1 MTSIYSAESI
11 HQRILNIAAA
21 EHRPFNELLQYYAI
35 ERFLYRFGRSAH
47 SQNFI
52 LKGALVF
59 LAWKAPFS
67 RPTRDMDFLGFTNN
81 SVDHIVQVVHE
92 VCMQPVESD
101 GIVFDPES
109 VQGEMINE
117 RADYQGVRVK
127 FFGYLSKAHVHM
139 RLDVGFADLVTPSPI
154 EVELPTIFK
163 NMNKPCLRA
172 YPPETVIA
180 EKLQSMIALGLI
192 NSRMKDFYD
201 IWFMAQSMEF
211 DFHLL
216 KQAVF
221 TTFNHRKTVVSTD
234 LPSALTTEFAKQKQA
249 MWSAFLS
256 KNRIEDAPDTLVNVI
271 GVLKKF
277 LEPVIYQSEDAYSHW
292 SNTGG
297 WE

>member
-1 MTSIYSAESI
+1 MTFIYSAESI
-11 HQRILNIAAA
+11 HQRILNKAAA
-21 EHRPFNELLQYYAI
+21 ENRPFNELLQYYMI
-35 ERFLYRFGRSAH
+35 ERFLYRFGQSAH
-47 SQNFI
+47 CQNFI

-59 LAWKAPFS
+59 LAWKAPFF

-81 SVDHIVQVVHE
+81 SVDNIVQVVHE

-117 RADYQGVRVK
+117 RAGYQGVRVK
-127 FFGYLSKAHVHM
+127 FLGYLGKAHVHM
-139 RLDVGFADLVTPSPI
+139 RLDVGFADVVTPSPI

-163 NMNKPCLRA
+163 NMNKPCVRA
-172 YPPETVIA
+172 YPPETIIA
-180 EKLQSMIALGLI
+180 EKLQSMIALGVI

-221 TTFNHRKTVVSTD
+221 TTFNQRKTVVSKE
-234 LPSALTTEFAKQKQA
+234 LPTALTTEFANQKQA

-256 KNRIEDAPDTLVNVI
+256 KSRIENAPDTLVDI
-271 GVLKKF
+271 IDVLNKF
-277 LEPVIYQSEDAYSHW
+277 LGPVIYQPEETYSHW
-292 SNTGG
+292 STIGG
-297 WE
+297 WK